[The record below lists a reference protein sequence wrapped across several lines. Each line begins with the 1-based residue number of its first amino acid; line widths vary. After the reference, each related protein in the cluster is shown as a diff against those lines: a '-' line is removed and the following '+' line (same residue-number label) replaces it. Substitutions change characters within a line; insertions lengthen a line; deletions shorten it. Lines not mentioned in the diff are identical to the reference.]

1 MYRTAHLH
9 AYDVLDTIMVTVTIT
24 EYGDPPLSGR
34 TALLQWHLSV
44 QGHGDDDPSLWLW
57 RALQLAQEELEDKP
71 RGDPS

>member
-24 EYGDPPLSGR
+24 EYADPPLSGR
-34 TALLQWHLSV
+34 TALLTWHLSV
-44 QGHGDDDPSLWLW
+44 AGVGDDDPSIWMW